1 MNERKKARRI
11 SLLDIGKKTVSA
23 EAVVRR
29 CSSEG
34 YS

>member
-1 MNERKKARRI
+1 MNERKTARRI

-29 CSSEG
+29 FSSEG